1 MNWILYITIGIL
13 LIGVAA
19 GYVRGAV
26 RIAVSLAAT
35 VFTLI
40 LVVFL
45 TPYVSDGIATYT
57 KLDDWI
63 EEKCETA
70 MTEQLTESWE
80 EVAGDIPMPDGNTQ
94 QIQEQLQNIEIP
106 RNVQTQIIENADI
119 PAVFKEFLQDNNN
132 KEAYSLMGADSFA
145 DYIAKGAAKLIINI
159 ISAVL
164 IFLSTS
170 LLIRILLYVFDVIAM
185 LPIIGGLNR
194 LAGAALGLMIAL
206 TVVWIFFLIVT
217 LLYATDIGKDM
228 LRMIQENPF
237 LSFLYKNNYI
247 WNVVTGLR

>member
-1 MNWILYITIGIL
+1 MIQCSYSALEPVRGLSQPDRAVRFKEAQMKDKKISSIIQRIL
-13 LIGVAA
+13 L
-19 GYVRGAV
+19 
-26 RIAVSLAAT
+26 
-35 VFTLI
+35 
-40 LVVFL
+40 
-45 TPYVSDGIATYT
+45 
-57 KLDDWI
+57 
-63 EEKCETA
+63 
-70 MTEQLTESWE
+70 
-80 EVAGDIPMPDGNTQ
+80 
-94 QIQEQLQNIEIP
+94 
-106 RNVQTQIIENADI
+106 
-119 PAVFKEFLQDNNN
+119 
-132 KEAYSLMGADSFA
+132 
-145 DYIAKGAAKLIINI
+145 
-159 ISAVL
+159 SAVL